1 MRAATL
7 TMLGV
12 ALALVSACTA
22 VFSAPGVEIAAPE
35 AGATAQVGETLQ
47 VLVVVGPDL
56 EVSTVVAMC
65 DDKGIGM
72 AQGPPYA
79 FEWSTAGLEPGDHV
93 LRAFAYLRSGE
104 KVGAEPVTVSL
115 FRPQGLAAQPAPGAT
130 GAAVIRPLTLKEGAP
145 VLLQTTEKMVS
156 GRVAEGTTVR
166 YRVARDIVGPNGTI
180 LIAYGSFAQG
190 KVTRSRRRGAF
201 GKAGQLE
208 FTVETVEGVD
218 GTVVPLRAQQAMAGK
233 GHQGTVIATALLL
246 SVFTVFIHG
255 RDIEVP
261 ANTEITA
268 YVDHDT
274 VIQQPQPAPEGGG
287 VRGEPVEAVT
297 IAAPADGS
305 AARVGASVSVT
316 ASVTPEQKF
325 RSLAL
330 LVNGKQVAEQK
341 EKLAPISW
349 STKGL
354 SPGDYVLEVDV
365 TFTNQRTVRSA
376 PVKVRL
382 TGD

>member
-1 MRAATL
+1 MPALLAVLVTCAGQSLAA
-7 TMLGV
+7 G
-12 ALALVSACTA
+12 AS
-22 VFSAPGVEIAAPE
+22 PGIEIAAPE
-35 AGATAQVGETLQ
+35 SGSSARIGDLLQ
-47 VLVVVGPDL
+47 VLVVVSPEL
-56 EVSTVVAMC
+56 EVSTVVVMC
-65 DDKGIGM
+65 DARGIGM
-72 AQGPPYA
+72 VQSAPYA
-79 FEWSTAGLEPGDHV
+79 VQWNTGGEEPGDHV
-93 LRAFAYLRSGE
+93 LRATAYLKSGE

-115 FRPQGLAAQPAPGAT
+115 FRPQGLAAQLAPGAT

-166 YRVARDIVGPNGTI
+166 YRVERDIVGPNGTI

-218 GTVVPLRAQQAMAGK
+218 GTIVPLRAQQAMAGK
-233 GHQGTVIATALLL
+233 SHQGTVIATALLL

-261 ANTEITA
+261 ANTEFTA

-287 VRGEPVEAVT
+287 VRGEPVETVT